1 MTKSLAS
8 AQESLEA
15 ASKQASSMQTEVI
28 SGSAITSINNA
39 TNYELVVLVILLCG
53 LVMFNTIFLM
63 MYLVGR
69 ITNRNIFT
77 HCKTSD
83 CTCQKQCGGLSKIR
97 KRLPYVFYFN
107 LFSILGVLID
117 CVIWYLDIR
126 PDGRYN
132 LQTQRNYTTH
142 ACTCIGVFFIPFFNL
157 L

>member
-28 SGSAITSINNA
+28 SVLSIFAGIAFVFSGGMSFLGSAITSINNA

-126 PDGRYN
+126 N
-132 LQTQRNYTTH
+132 L
-142 ACTCIGVFFIPFFNL
+142 FFL
-157 L
+157 